1 MWDLGQALGR
11 VVAFNQSNQLQEIID
26 PEMRAPPGHHIER
39 IWPSHIGPGRSNT
52 PQAPTVIVKVDAL
65 LSPSATP
72 FNQSKLLPI
81 ERMKRVRDSKN
92 LIRIELIVCSWLLI
106 RRARWRTPSGTPRP
120 PRSRAGASRPL
131 KSRTPSWST
140 GNRSG
145 RPHASTAASA
155 ARCRPCS
162 RRNAPT
168 CSLCP

>member
-52 PQAPTVIVKVDAL
+52 PQTPTVILKVNAL

-72 FNQSKLLPI
+72 FNQNKLSSI
-81 ERMKRVRDSKN
+81 ERMKGVGDSKN

-106 RRARWRTPSGTPRP
+106 RKVRLSMPSATPTRLLWCRLSG
-120 PRSRAGASRPL
+120 
-131 KSRTPSWST
+131 
-140 GNRSG
+140 
-145 RPHASTAASA
+145 
-155 ARCRPCS
+155 CS
-162 RRNAPT
+162 RSPKWVCLRSPEKQGHRFGDLANWKARQVT
-168 CSLCP
+168 WALL